1 MSCLETISE
10 PGGREVTRFTRICDV
25 EVAKGSRL
33 ARVRGCKASEALRFV
48 LVSDQDIIEVLRLAT
63 IPEYGSTEVTHFTW
77 LCEGQAKGSH
87 FVGIRQCKVSGE
99 ARCAMFAMIPGR
111 QMIEVLL
118 SA

>member
-1 MSCLETISE
+1 MSE
-10 PGGREVTRFTRICDV
+10 PGGREVTRFTRICEV

-48 LVSDQDIIEVLRLAT
+48 LASDQDIIEVLRLAT

-77 LCEGQAKGSH
+77 LCEGEVAKGSH

-99 ARCAMFAMIPGR
+99 ARFAMIPGR